1 MTPAR
6 NVTIT
11 ALLLSCA
18 LAILLARCG
27 TDRDIP
33 AGESGMD
40 GGPDSGAP
48 DGGIEDRDGGTD
60 GGEQPD
66 GGNELDGGT
75 DGGQQNDGGIGQN
88 DGGTALSYERDIQPI
103 IQARCATSGCHA
115 PPSPAGGLDLS
126 PDVSWVNLV
135 NQPTNCRPS
144 VPRVAPGDPPGS
156 MLWRKSKP
164 VGLPDR
170 CGGVMPQGTLGLG
183 VIAPEDFAKVEA
195 WIQQG
200 ALDN

>member
-1 MTPAR
+1 MSPAR
-6 NVTIT
+6 NIAFT

-27 TDRDIP
+27 TGRDIP
-33 AGESGMD
+33 SNESGMD
-40 GGPDSGAP
+40 GGPSSGAP
-48 DGGIEDRDGGTD
+48 DAGVDGGIDEDRDGGMD

-66 GGNELDGGT
+66 GGNNQDGGI
-75 DGGQQNDGGIGQN
+75 DGGQQNDGGM
-88 DGGTALSYERDIQPI
+88 ALSFERDIKPI
-103 IQARCATSGCHA
+103 FQARCSGCHA

-126 PDVSWVNLV
+126 PDVSWENLV
-135 NQPTNCRPS
+135 NQPTNCRPT
-144 VPRVAPGDPPGS
+144 VPRVAPSDPPGS
-156 MLWRKSKP
+156 MLWRKTKP

-170 CGGVMPQGTLGLG
+170 CGGVMPLGTQGLG
-183 VIAPEDFAKVEA
+183 VIAPEDFAKVED